1 MLSKLKNI
9 AKTSAWLTVGV
20 TAIAVES
27 AIKASKHIHNEVKS
41 GMPQELVNYHVN
53 NIKAGFKSNPVI
65 THVTKDNLNGAT
77 FATTD
82 IPSEAMD
89 KLNKIKE
96 ELHNIVDKQD
106 HVQTSS

>member
-41 GMPQELVNYHVN
+41 GMPQELVNYHIN

-65 THVTKDNLNGAT
+65 TRVTNPDSTSK
-77 FATTD
+77 
-82 IPSEAMD
+82 EAID
-89 KLNKIKE
+89 RLNKIKE

-106 HVQTSS
+106 HAQTAS

>member
-41 GMPQELVNYHVN
+41 GMPQELVNFHIN

-65 THVTKDNLNGAT
+65 TRVTKDNPKG
-77 FATTD
+77 
-82 IPSEAMD
+82 IPSEAID
-89 KLNKIKE
+89 KLNKLKE

-106 HVQTSS
+106 HAQTAS

>member
-41 GMPQELVNYHVN
+41 GMPQELVNFHIN

-65 THVTKDNLNGAT
+65 TRVANPDAT
-77 FATTD
+77 
-82 IPSEAMD
+82 SKEAID
-89 KLNKIKE
+89 RLNKIKE

>member
-27 AIKASKHIHNEVKS
+27 TIKASKHIHNEVKS

-65 THVTKDNLNGAT
+65 TRVTNPDAT
-77 FATTD
+77 
-82 IPSEAMD
+82 SKEAID
-89 KLNKIKE
+89 RLNKIKE
-96 ELHNIVDKQD
+96 EMHNIVDKQD
-106 HVQTSS
+106 HVQTAS

>member
-65 THVTKDNLNGAT
+65 TRVTNPDAT
-77 FATTD
+77 
-82 IPSEAMD
+82 SKEAID
-89 KLNKIKE
+89 RLNKIKE
-96 ELHNIVDKQD
+96 EMHNIVDKQD
-106 HVQTSS
+106 HVQTAS

>member
-41 GMPQELVNYHVN
+41 GMPQELVNFHIN

-65 THVTKDNLNGAT
+65 PLVTNHDSTSK
-77 FATTD
+77 
-82 IPSEAMD
+82 EAID
-89 KLNKIKE
+89 RLNKIKE
-96 ELHNIVDKQD
+96 ELHNIVNKQD

>member
-41 GMPQELVNYHVN
+41 GMPQELVNFHIN

-65 THVTKDNLNGAT
+65 TRVTNPDAT
-77 FATTD
+77 
-82 IPSEAMD
+82 SKEAID
-89 KLNKIKE
+89 RLNKIKE

>member
-41 GMPQELVNYHVN
+41 GMPQELVNFHIN
-53 NIKAGFKSNPVI
+53 NIKAGFKYNPVI
-65 THVTKDNLNGAT
+65 TRVTNPDAT
-77 FATTD
+77 
-82 IPSEAMD
+82 SKEAID
-89 KLNKIKE
+89 RLNKIKE